1 MRCNV
6 TQKSPRSAFGG
17 VRLPMGG
24 LSQALTA
31 ADPTSK
37 KRPLTKQAS
46 LPCLDSP
53 EAEQSPHHKPQRLR
67 SALHHQLS
75 ELQGHQ
81 QPLQSNNDNGM
92 PPVPE
97 PSCQPAAPQPTC
109 RIPAGAP
116 IPEESGQIPLP
127 SGPLYTFDIGGC
139 DVSDRAESEA
149 DSSMC
154 EAATSL
160 SISQQQQKCSPLP
173 TFAVTPSLPGSSADA
188 PTGYIWDA
196 HDEDSS
202 SDGTSAFGAHTMPAA
217 IPQPVTMQR
226 TPLTASVNE
235 NEDDVYSPSFRPG
248 SMMEG
253 AGRKLC
259 GTEAMRVRNNVLRR
273 TGFLELH
280 SNNMFTDHS
289 GL

>member
-1 MRCNV
+1 
-6 TQKSPRSAFGG
+6 
-17 VRLPMGG
+17 MGG

-67 SALHHQLS
+67 SALHHQVFCDRAHAPQFQTSFNLIPHACLSHSCLCSPAKCVTCTIGILQQLS

-116 IPEESGQIPLP
+116 IPEESGQVIYPFP
-127 SGPLYTFDIGGC
+127 SC
-139 DVSDRAESEA
+139 MRWR
-149 DSSMC
+149 SSVPSPCIAM
-154 EAATSL
+154 SL
-160 SISQQQQKCSPLP
+160 S
-173 TFAVTPSLPGSSADA
+173 
-188 PTGYIWDA
+188 
-196 HDEDSS
+196 
-202 SDGTSAFGAHTMPAA
+202 
-217 IPQPVTMQR
+217 
-226 TPLTASVNE
+226 
-235 NEDDVYSPSFRPG
+235 
-248 SMMEG
+248 
-253 AGRKLC
+253 
-259 GTEAMRVRNNVLRR
+259 
-273 TGFLELH
+273 
-280 SNNMFTDHS
+280 
-289 GL
+289 